1 MNYNEVLENVSQK
14 EISTAIII
22 AIVLAVIIGTVWC
35 CHYFYFKGLREK
47 HPKKYTT
54 GRQSKIRRRSLW
66 ASIALTLICVGI
78 GALSIYSM
86 ADTISDINKDI
97 DENAYVAYTGNYY
110 VRSDYV
116 RRTLYDRWLSVTF
129 DNGDCALLYMNSFSE
144 WLSTEEGWFS
154 GTVVYGKN
162 SQIVVSIEN

>member
-1 MNYNEVLENVSQK
+1 MDYDEVLEKVSQK

-35 CHYFYFKGLREK
+35 CHYFYFKGLRKK
-47 HPKKYTT
+47 HPKKYSTEHIN
-54 GRQSKIRRRSLW
+54 IRRRSLW
-66 ASIALTLICVGI
+66 ASIALTLICVSI
-78 GALSIYSM
+78 GALSIYGV

-97 DENAYVAYTGNYY
+97 EENAYVAYTGNYY
-110 VRSDYV
+110 VHSDYI

-129 DNGDCALLYMNSFSE
+129 DNGDYALLYMNSFAE

-154 GTVVYGKN
+154 GTVVYGRN
-162 SQIVVSIEN
+162 SQIVVSIDN

>member
-1 MNYNEVLENVSQK
+1 MDYDEVLEKVSQK

-35 CHYFYFKGLREK
+35 CHYFYFKGLRKK
-47 HPKKYTT
+47 HPKKYSTEL
-54 GRQSKIRRRSLW
+54 QIKIRRRSLW
-66 ASIALTLICVGI
+66 ASIALTLICVSI
-78 GALSIYSM
+78 GALSIYGV

-97 DENAYVAYTGNYY
+97 EENAYVAYTGNYY
-110 VRSDYV
+110 VHSDYI

-129 DNGDCALLYMNSFSE
+129 DNGDYALLYMNSFAE

-154 GTVVYGKN
+154 GTVVYGRN
-162 SQIVVSIEN
+162 SQIVVSIDN